1 MKVLILLAVL
11 AVIGMFLL
19 WMAAHVANKVMRFL
33 KHFTL
38 LKRFLA
44 GHPMDGSARH
54 DGTFLQAPTK
64 ALHPTAARSWWHWRP
79 GWHRSAMRLGAL
91 ALVLLIAAGMAFA
104 HTVTED
110 TLMAAAAAGFLVL
123 TWHVAYRIRNFRHE
137 RHYVRPLERTLT
149 AAVTAAPVSLE
160 VERDGDAVKS
170 VAIEWPPEAEIGT
183 PEQDQVLHAV
193 TARLAMEAPDAAWKL
208 KGRSRSVV
216 FTQSEP
222 PPSHVEWA
230 DVEAAVL
237 GAAANELV
245 FGVGKRGAISKA
257 AYSESPHI
265 AIPGG
270 SGGGKAL
277 ALDTRLPT
285 PDGWTTMGEVAPG
298 DLVYDETGTPVPVIA
313 ATEVM
318 HGRPCYEV
326 QFSDGSV
333 IVADAGHQWVV
344 EDAAARK
351 SFGKVKDSSAA
362 CPTRVVTTEVMAR
375 SVRWQTPARDEA
387 SYSIQVA
394 APLQCPEAELP
405 VAPYTLG
412 AWLGDGTSA
421 NSSFTCAD
429 EEILTSIR
437 QDGYDVHRQGP
448 PIKYQI
454 SNSPERDRRVELGR
468 ALVKDLGAVRAAA
481 HVGVGAHAMTGADPG
496 WSGSGRTLKDPET
509 PPLGRYRTLHEILR
523 DLDLLMNKHIPEAY
537 LRASET
543 QRRALLAGLLDT
555 DGYCR
560 KTGTVEF
567 YSTRERLARDVRHL
581 VASLGYKCS
590 LTSKTATL
598 NGKDCGL
605 VWRVTF
611 KPAEKVFR
619 LTRKTARQVTEVRAT
634 ATRRYVTDVRPVP
647 SVPVRCIEVG
657 SPRHLY
663 LAGETCIPTHNSNLA
678 AFLLIQ
684 EMLRGSLIF
693 NLDPKWISHLWL
705 QDLPNVINAHEDYDL
720 HLALAWL
727 GKELLRRTKAA
738 YYSAEGTGRVRGSV
752 GPRIIVLC
760 EELNYGMPGLKDY
773 WNEILAQDKKLPK
786 EDRDPGLPKKSPA
799 IGGLSAMSCAGRAS
813 DIHEWLIA
821 QLLTVESTGVKD
833 STIRTNAGIKAM
845 ARHDPPGW
853 GMAVGKHVPMPPPST
868 APGRIHL
875 VTGDGVRE
883 TQVPYLHL
891 DDKDEDVAEA
901 AVRWARELVLSGTV
915 AQIPSGPEGVPPELW
930 PASVLKG
937 AHLSLVPAQ
946 GDLSTMTSPDV
957 TVSGTVVV
965 TLAEAVNRGIIGPT
979 IQAVRKARSRGDFPE
994 PVGERPGTGN
1004 PAMLYDASDLH
1015 EWSRSR
1021 REDRRVSS

>member
-19 WMAAHVANKVMRFL
+19 WVAAHVANKVMRFL

-91 ALVLLIAAGMAFA
+91 ALVLLTGAGMAFA
-104 HTVTED
+104 RTVTED

-270 SGGGKAL
+270 SGGGK
-277 ALDTRLPT
+277 
-285 PDGWTTMGEVAPG
+285 
-298 DLVYDETGTPVPVIA
+298 
-313 ATEVM
+313 
-318 HGRPCYEV
+318 
-326 QFSDGSV
+326 
-333 IVADAGHQWVV
+333 
-344 EDAAARK
+344 
-351 SFGKVKDSSAA
+351 
-362 CPTRVVTTEVMAR
+362 
-375 SVRWQTPARDEA
+375 
-387 SYSIQVA
+387 
-394 APLQCPEAELP
+394 
-405 VAPYTLG
+405 
-412 AWLGDGTSA
+412 
-421 NSSFTCAD
+421 
-429 EEILTSIR
+429 
-437 QDGYDVHRQGP
+437 
-448 PIKYQI
+448 
-454 SNSPERDRRVELGR
+454 
-468 ALVKDLGAVRAAA
+468 
-481 HVGVGAHAMTGADPG
+481 
-496 WSGSGRTLKDPET
+496 
-509 PPLGRYRTLHEILR
+509 
-523 DLDLLMNKHIPEAY
+523 
-537 LRASET
+537 
-543 QRRALLAGLLDT
+543 
-555 DGYCR
+555 
-560 KTGTVEF
+560 
-567 YSTRERLARDVRHL
+567 
-581 VASLGYKCS
+581 
-590 LTSKTATL
+590 
-598 NGKDCGL
+598 
-605 VWRVTF
+605 
-611 KPAEKVFR
+611 
-619 LTRKTARQVTEVRAT
+619 
-634 ATRRYVTDVRPVP
+634 
-647 SVPVRCIEVG
+647 
-657 SPRHLY
+657 
-663 LAGETCIPTHNSNLA
+663 SNLA

-930 PASVLKG
+930 PASAMSQNAG
-937 AHLSLVPAQ
+937 LSLVPAQ
-946 GDLSTMTSPDV
+946 GPE
-957 TVSGTVVV
+957 TVGHGT
-965 TLAEAVNRGIIGPT
+965 GGP
-979 IQAVRKARSRGDFPE
+979 VMVSLRKAVAEETLRFAGRDPLGAARKASQRPGFPE
-994 PVGERPGTGN
+994 AAAWDGKT
-1004 PAMLYDASDLH
+1004 ALYYRSELR
-1015 EWSRSR
+1015 EWQ
-1021 REDRRVSS
+1021 DGKVRVLR